1 MGNWSKSVM
10 ILECE
15 YCYSRIVI
23 KPDERETRINF
34 CPHCGEPCDDDM
46 DELNFDE

>member
-1 MGNWSKSVM
+1 M

-23 KPDERETRINF
+23 KPDDRDLKINF
-34 CPHCGEPCDDDM
+34 CPHCGEPTDDDA
-46 DELNFDE
+46 DELDFHEYD

>member
-1 MGNWSKSVM
+1 M

-23 KPDERETRINF
+23 KPDEPIKINF
-34 CPHCGEPCDDDM
+34 CPHCGEPTDDDA
-46 DELNFDE
+46 DELDFNE

>member
-1 MGNWSKSVM
+1 M

-23 KPDERETRINF
+23 RPDDRDVKINF
-34 CPHCGEPCDDDM
+34 CPHCGEPTNEDLE
-46 DELNFDE
+46 ELDFDYE